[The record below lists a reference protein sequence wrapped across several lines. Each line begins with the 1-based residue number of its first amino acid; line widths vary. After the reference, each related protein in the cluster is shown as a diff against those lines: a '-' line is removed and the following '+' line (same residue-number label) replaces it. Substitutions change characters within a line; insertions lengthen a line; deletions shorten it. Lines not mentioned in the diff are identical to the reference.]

1 MLNRS
6 TDPLMDNQVLN
17 SNLRRPLKVLL
28 ADDNKLNKM
37 VISIFLKKNKAEVT
51 EAENGEEAIE
61 KLSRD
66 LSYDLILMDIQMP
79 VMDGIEATR
88 HIRSVMKNEIPII
101 AITANAAKDEL
112 MHFVRIGMNDYLLKP
127 FDEQK
132 LMEKICYYVK

>member
-132 LMEKICYYVK
+132 LMEKICYYLK

>member
-37 VISIFLKKNKAEVT
+37 VISIFLKKNKAEVK

-79 VMDGIEATR
+79 VMDSIEATR